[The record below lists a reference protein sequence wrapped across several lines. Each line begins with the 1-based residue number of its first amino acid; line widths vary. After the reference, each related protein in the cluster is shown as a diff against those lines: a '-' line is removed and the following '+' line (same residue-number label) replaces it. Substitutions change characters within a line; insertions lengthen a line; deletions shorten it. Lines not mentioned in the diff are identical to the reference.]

1 MEKAQV
7 EYNSKGKNGSWDA
20 NRLVREYI
28 GIAWMTN
35 DSIPFQKLPWDS
47 QVRIR
52 RVAAVIGAYL
62 DNNQKESDPFDVI
75 SSVFSNFDN
84 RKVLSESNI
93 DVSDFERLKK
103 KLCEVADESWRM
115 EHMLKQFQLSNS

>member
-7 EYNSKGKNGSWDA
+7 EYNSKGKNGLWDA

-35 DSIPFQKLPWDS
+35 DSIPFQKLTWAS

-52 RVAAVIGAYL
+52 RVAAVISAYL
-62 DNNQKESDPFDVI
+62 E
-75 SSVFSNFDN
+75 
-84 RKVLSESNI
+84 
-93 DVSDFERLKK
+93 
-103 KLCEVADESWRM
+103 
-115 EHMLKQFQLSNS
+115 